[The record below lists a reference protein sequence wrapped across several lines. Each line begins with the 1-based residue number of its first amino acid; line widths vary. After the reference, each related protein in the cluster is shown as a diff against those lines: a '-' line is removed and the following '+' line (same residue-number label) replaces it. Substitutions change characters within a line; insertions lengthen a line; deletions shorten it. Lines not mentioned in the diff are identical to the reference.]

1 MLRHPASFLLG
12 SQHTLLMH
20 FVEHCFISRPYLNS
34 GSTND
39 SWLLVIALHKPPLMD
54 ALLACSAVRLAV
66 LQPQFEAVAT
76 KHYLAAITTLREV
89 IDNGDVNGTEDWLI
103 LIIFFLYFFEVF
115 SLPLH

>member
-1 MLRHPASFLLG
+1 
-12 SQHTLLMH
+12 
-20 FVEHCFISRPYLNS
+20 
-34 GSTND
+34 
-39 SWLLVIALHKPPLMD
+39 MD
-54 ALLACSAVRLAV
+54 ALLACSAVRRAV

-89 IDNGDVNGTEDWLI
+89 IDSGDVNGTEDWLI